1 MLTRRRFTGALL
13 GFVLLGSDRPAGAA
27 AADAAAGSTA
37 ASLEGPLSQAVF
49 RALVKEP
56 FSVLLANRPPSTLV
70 LLRIDGTARPDGNQ
84 FTVVFQGPADLR
96 LFAGTYRVTHATA
109 GTTQLF
115 LRPRTGEGPYTY
127 YEAPFN
133 LAPENAPVTEP
144 PPERSL
150 RRYERPLYSPRP

>member
-1 MLTRRRFTGALL
+1 MLTRRQFTGALL

-27 AADAAAGSTA
+27 DVDAGSTA

-56 FSVLLANRPPSTLV
+56 FSILLANRPPATLV
-70 LLRIDGTARPDGNQ
+70 LLRIDEAVKSDSSQ

-96 LFAGTYRVTHATA
+96 LLAGTYRVTHVTA
-109 GTTQLF
+109 GTMDLY
-115 LRPRTGEGPYTY
+115 LRPRAGEGVYSY

-133 LAPENAPVTEP
+133 LVPQSAPVTEP

-150 RRYERPLYSPRP
+150 RRFERPLYSPRP